1 MKRYMTFYLRYQGKI
16 CAVGNPHG
24 VTEEEI
30 KELKALYPENQ
41 KYEYT
46 YYVDDALSDKKIL
59 CRVTTSEAAEYIK
72 NRKRKTANE
81 DNSYESS

>member
-24 VTEEEI
+24 VTEKEI
-30 KELKALYPENQ
+30 KELKALYPEDQ

-46 YYVDDALSDKKIL
+46 YADDALSDKKIL
-59 CRVTTSEAAEYIK
+59 CRVTTSEAAEFMK
-72 NRKRKTANE
+72 NRKRKATNE
-81 DNSYESS
+81 DNSYESG